1 MIIRYYPRKFKDKIY
16 LRLPKMQTT
25 DVLLRNSKAKTRIVA
40 NQGGTRSSKTYS
52 LLQLFILRAISGTY
66 GNKTITVVRKTF
78 RALKRTAYRDFIEIL
93 RNEGKY
99 NISNHNRT
107 DHTYMLNDCMFE
119 FIGADDDQ
127 KLRGGK
133 RDILFCNEANELSLE
148 EFDQLNMRTI
158 EQVFIDYN
166 PSDEYHWIYDY
177 LLTREDCTYIQS
189 TYLDNPFLLPAQIA
203 EIELYRTTN
212 PTKWKV
218 YGLGERGYSDA
229 TIITNWTEVVSI
241 PDGNSAIGI
250 DFGFNVPSSVV
261 KLTKHDGLLYAEQ
274 LVYQSQLTNNDLIGK
289 LNGID
294 KTIPIYADAAEPAR
308 IKEIHRAGY
317 NIRSANKD
325 VGKGIDL
332 MQDNKIHILS
342 TSTDLIKE
350 IRNYKWIE
358 DRDGNILD
366 KPVKENDHAMDALR
380 YAFMGLLYKP
390 TVGTGLFSTV
400 KVKHSDIRLT
410 KRR

>member
-1 MIIRYYPRKFKDKIY
+1 MN
-16 LRLPKMQTT
+16 TT

-66 GNKTITVVRKTF
+66 SGKTITVVRKTF

-107 DHTYMLNDCMFE
+107 DHTYTLNGCMFE

-158 EQVFIDYN
+158 DQVFIDYN

-177 LLTREDCTYIQS
+177 LLTRKDCTYIQS

-203 EIELYRTTN
+203 EIELYKTTN

-218 YGLGERGYSDA
+218 YGLGERGYSEA
-229 TIITNWTEVVSI
+229 TIITNWTEVTTI
-241 PDGNSAIGI
+241 PEGRSVIGI
-250 DFGFNVPSSVV
+250 DFGYNVPSSIV
-261 KLTKHDGLLYAEQ
+261 KLTQHDGLLYLEQ
-274 LVYQSQLTNNDLIGK
+274 LVYQSQLTNNDLINK
-289 LNGID
+289 MKDID
-294 KTIPIYADAAEPAR
+294 KTTPIYADAAEPAR

-317 NIRSANKD
+317 NIRAANKD

-332 MQDNKIHILS
+332 MQDNKIHVLS

-350 IRNYKWIE
+350 IRNYKWLE

-366 KPVKENDHAMDALR
+366 KPVKENDHAMDATR
-380 YAFMGLLYKP
+380 YAFMGMLYKP
-390 TVGTGLFSTV
+390 KGIGKGLHGTI
-400 KVKHSDIRLT
+400 KVKI
-410 KRR
+410 